1 MYFCICMKYPHLNFL
16 SRKSRRIQI
25 MLTQWFKLPCIL
37 STQLV
42 WESWDEF
49 RASNPTQSS
58 ISPPSF
64 CFYKAYERLKTNKK
78 RISLWMGIDCLIVF
92 LLCVSFAFKTMFRFY
107 LFQSNLHADFV
118 QLCSTSRLILTK
130 RIVFCPLLLA
140 PSLDPQRL
148 TFLILFAIFSDTYFN
163 ISHKCTKIFVFIYL
177 DIIYYFP
184 IIVDED

>member
-1 MYFCICMKYPHLNFL
+1 
-16 SRKSRRIQI
+16 
-25 MLTQWFKLPCIL
+25 
-37 STQLV
+37 
-42 WESWDEF
+42 
-49 RASNPTQSS
+49 
-58 ISPPSF
+58 
-64 CFYKAYERLKTNKK
+64 
-78 RISLWMGIDCLIVF
+78 MGIDCLIVF